1 MPPPTDRCVGGIMM
15 SGCPSASA
23 CFHACVLPGV
33 GLVSTISY
41 KPVHRSSPD
50 FAGDVVE
57 GTGELIRF

>member
-1 MPPPTDRCVGGIMM
+1 MM